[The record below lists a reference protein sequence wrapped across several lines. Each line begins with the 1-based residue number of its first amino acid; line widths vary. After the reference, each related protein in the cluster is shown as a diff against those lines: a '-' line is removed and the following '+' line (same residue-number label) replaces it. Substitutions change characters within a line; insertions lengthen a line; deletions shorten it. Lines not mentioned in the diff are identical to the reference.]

1 MFNINFDILIK
12 LLLPVSL
19 RQPTTESFL
28 KAVLKPLKQLY
39 NIFLSY
45 RTKQLLALSYTGQTM
60 YLKKLLNDNFDNARR
75 FRITD
80 VANTRLQLCNDPNV
94 TKKLTYTTDETHEI
108 DFYNPEHDENNIDFT
123 ITGADDLLYMPSI
136 TEVAYFVDRYKL
148 AGKKYNITFTHI
160 NPS

>member
-80 VANTRLQLCNDPNV
+80 VANNRLQLCNDPNV
-94 TKKLTYTTDETHEI
+94 TKHLTPAADTYEI
-108 DFYNPEHDENNIDFT
+108 DFYNPEHDGNNIDFT

-148 AGKKYNITFTHI
+148 AGKKYNIEFIHI
-160 NPS
+160 DIS

>member
-1 MFNINFDILIK
+1 MFNINFDILLK

-28 KAVLKPLKQLY
+28 KAVVKPLKQLY
-39 NIFLSY
+39 TAFSTY
-45 RTKQLLALSYTGQTM
+45 RTNQLLALSYTGQTM

-80 VANTRLQLCNDPNV
+80 VANTRLKLCNDPNV
-94 TKKLTYTTDETHEI
+94 TKHLTPDADTNEI

-123 ITGADDLLYMPSI
+123 ITGADDLLHMPSI

-148 AGKKYNITFTHI
+148 AGKKYNIEFIHI
-160 NPS
+160 DIS